1 MVTVTADVHNTF
13 FQECIQMR
21 AKWSPTYEILSFY
34 QIVFVI
40 FKMYLPYSIIVIVY
54 NSMEFTE
61 LFFVH
66 TLMI

>member
-21 AKWSPTYEILSFY
+21 EKWSPTYEILRFY

-40 FKMYLPYSIIVIVY
+40 FKMYIPYSIIVIVY
-54 NSMEFTE
+54 NSM
-61 LFFVH
+61 
-66 TLMI
+66 